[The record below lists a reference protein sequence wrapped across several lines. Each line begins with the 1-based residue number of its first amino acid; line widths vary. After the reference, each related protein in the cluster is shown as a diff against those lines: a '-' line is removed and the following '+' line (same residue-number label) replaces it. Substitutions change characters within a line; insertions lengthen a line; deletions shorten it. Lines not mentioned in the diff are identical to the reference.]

1 VTVLSVEHALE
12 LVRRV
17 HHEAAEQSLPVAVV
31 VVDQGGHLVAAAR
44 SSSLGFVAT
53 DFARRKAIASATFG
67 ASTQSLSESFGQ
79 DPLLPGAF
87 TGSPDVSLLPG
98 GFPVVVDGACVGGM
112 GISGGHY
119 SQDHAVGAAALA

>member
-1 VTVLSVEHALE
+1 VTALSVDHALE

-17 HHEAAEQSLPVAVV
+17 HHEAAERSLPVAVV
-31 VVDQGGHLVAAAR
+31 VVDLGGHLVAAAR

-67 ASTQSLSESFGQ
+67 ASTENLTESFGK

-87 TGSPDVSLLPG
+87 AGSPDVSLLPG
-98 GFPVVVDGACVGGM
+98 GFPVVVDGACVGGV

-119 SQDHAVGAAALA
+119 SQDHAVGAAALD